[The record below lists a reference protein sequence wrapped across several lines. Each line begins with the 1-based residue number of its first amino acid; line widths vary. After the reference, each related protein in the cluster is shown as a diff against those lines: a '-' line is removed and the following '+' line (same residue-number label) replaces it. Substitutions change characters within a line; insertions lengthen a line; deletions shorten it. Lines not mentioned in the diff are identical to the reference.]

1 VSYPV
6 FDGFRVGAQVA
17 QAQSNLKAV
26 EMRKTDL
33 ERTVAMEVQS
43 ALSDL
48 KTIEQK
54 FEIEKLKIKQA
65 EDALRIAEERYQ
77 NGFLS
82 ATDLVDAQN
91 ALESARLNY
100 LQLIYNHTLSKY
112 SLFRSCGRKI

>member
-1 VSYPV
+1 
-6 FDGFRVGAQVA
+6 VA
-17 QAQSNLKAV
+17 QAQSGLRVV

-33 ERTVAMEVQS
+33 ERSVAMEIQS

-48 KTIEQK
+48 RTIELK
-54 FEIEKLKIKQA
+54 LDVEKLKIKQA

-91 ALESARLNY
+91 MVESARLNY